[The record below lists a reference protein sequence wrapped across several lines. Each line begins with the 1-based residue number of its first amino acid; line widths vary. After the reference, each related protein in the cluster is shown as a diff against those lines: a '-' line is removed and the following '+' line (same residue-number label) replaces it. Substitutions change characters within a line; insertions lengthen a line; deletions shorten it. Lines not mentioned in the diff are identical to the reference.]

1 MGFKIPARG
10 AGRGYLLALITAAFL
25 STTAIFIRQLTLVY
39 HLPALVLAFWRDVIV
54 AVTLAPILYLNRG
67 KLLAYPRSSGRFLAL
82 YSLVLACFNA
92 LWTLSVAKNGAAAA
106 TVLVYCSAAFTAL
119 LARWFLKES
128 LDWAKWTAVA
138 VCLGGCVL
146 VSGAVTPESWRGDWL
161 GIFAGILS
169 GLSYAGYSLMGRAAS
184 QRGLNPWTTLFYTF
198 AGASVVLFVFNF
210 FGFLPGAAWGA
221 SADIA
226 SAFFWLGASW
236 QGWLV
241 LVLLA
246 AVPTVAGFGL
256 LNVTLTMLPSST
268 THLILTIEPVFTAAF
283 AFLILGEHLTPAQW
297 LGSLVILG
305 GVVFLRIYELY
316 SYKPVAAAPD

>member
-1 MGFKIPARG
+1 MPVKLP
-10 AGRGYLLALITAAFL
+10 AGRESKGYIVALITAAFL

-54 AVTLAPILYLNRG
+54 TITLLPFLFFNRG
-67 KLLAYPRSSGRFLAL
+67 KLLAYPAHSRGFLAL

-92 LWTLSVAKNGAAAA
+92 LWTLSVSKNGAAAA

-119 LARWFLKES
+119 LARWLLKES
-128 LDWAKWTAVA
+128 LNWAKWTAVV
-138 VCLGGCVL
+138 VCLAGCVL
-146 VSGAVTPESWRGDWL
+146 VSGAVTAEAWRGDLL
-161 GIFAGILS
+161 GIFAGVLS

-198 AGASVVLFVFNF
+198 AGASLVLLVFNF
-210 FGFLPGAAWGA
+210 FGFLPGAALGA
-221 SADIA
+221 APDIA
-226 SAFFWLGASW
+226 SGLFWLGASW

-268 THLILTIEPVFTAAF
+268 TNLILTIEPVFTAAI
-283 AFLILGEHLTPAQW
+283 AFVLLGEHLTAVQW
-297 LGSLVILG
+297 VGSLVILA

-316 SYKPVAAAPD
+316 GYKPVAVVLD